1 MQGFQPR
8 AAPSSGSI
16 QRLHPAAPS
25 SGSIP
30 WFEEPCRAFSPEPNI
45 HRSAIGKLAASSVK
59 CLQSVKIKNM
69 RSIDEMKM
77 DIFIFIYYFMLI
89 YYI

>member
-25 SGSIP
+25 SGSIQ
-30 WFEEPCRAFSPEPNI
+30 PNI